1 MQRLVALLGGLGLL
15 AGAGVAAS
23 QQVVYSNFMANDG
36 FYTDPADSQVLSDNG
51 SDAATG
57 GPTNVVVAA
66 PFTVPAGFDYCLD
79 HVEIEVSQAT
89 GSLGMRLAARIGAS
103 PGAWFFQGIAT
114 ELTEYP
120 RLVSIPG
127 SGVLAAGATYYL
139 QLTVEEPALPSGSA
153 VWYANNAGI
162 QDTLYEDVQDGTG
175 FSPSYGQVPA
185 FRILGAPCAAPAVT
199 PSYSSYSTLGESPGA
214 TAEIRMGVV
223 CPGAARSLFTC
234 PVAIQASSNA
244 SSSQLC
250 QLFADAIDRH
260 GYGCWFPAA
269 AAHAADAAG
278 AADGADAA
286 DAAEPGAFHAD
297 CSGNSLRIVN
307 AAAGLC
313 PGARVAADVVEDLA
327 APGGRP
333 APRFGSYEA
342 DSASGGLQLELAGTV
357 SGVAVN
363 PAFSDAV
370 RVVHRGLVSGR
381 IFTAEV
387 PLAAGMSPGQIGVL
401 LAQALQPDGTEAFA
415 TAAGIRF
422 QPREP
427 YDLTIGVND
436 STLHWALSAF
446 PDLLEQSASH
456 PPTLLPSCVG
466 TSTLLCLHHGRFQV
480 QAAWRTAQGAA
491 GTATAFQATDDSGT
505 FSFFSGNNLEL
516 VTKVV
521 DACGLVQKV
530 WFFAS
535 GLTNVGVDITVTDT
549 FTGQIRTYH
558 NPVGTS
564 FQPVLDTV
572 GFAGCS

>member
-1 MQRLVALLGGLGLL
+1 MQRLAALLGGLGLL

-23 QQVVYSNFMANDG
+23 QQVVYSNFMASDG
-36 FYTDPADSQVLSDNG
+36 FYTDPADSQVLTDHG
-51 SDAATG
+51 TDPATG
-57 GPTNVVVAA
+57 GPTHVVVAA

-79 HVEIEVSQAT
+79 HVDIEVSQAT
-89 GSLGMRLAARIGAS
+89 GSLGMRVEARIGAS
-103 PGAWFFQGIAT
+103 PGTGSFQGIAT

-127 SGVLAAGATYYL
+127 SAVLAAGTTYYL
-139 QLTVEEPALPSGSA
+139 QLTVEEPTLASGSA

-162 QDTLYEDVQDGTG
+162 QDTLYENAQDGTG

-185 FRILGAPCAAPAVT
+185 FRILGAPCAAPAVR

-223 CPGAARSLFTC
+223 CPGAARPLFTC

-244 SSSQLC
+244 SSVQLC
-250 QLFADAIDRH
+250 QLFADAINRH
-260 GYGCWFPAA
+260 GYGCWSPAA
-269 AAHAADAAG
+269 AAGPTAAAA
-278 AADGADAA
+278 
-286 DAAEPGAFHAD
+286 AAEPGAFRAD
-297 CSGNSLRIVN
+297 CSGNSLRIAN
-307 AAAGLC
+307 AETGLC
-313 PGARVAADVVEDLA
+313 PGAWVAADVVEDLA
-327 APGGRP
+327 APGGRQ
-333 APRFGSYEA
+333 ASRFGSYEA
-342 DSASGGLQLELAGTV
+342 DSASGALQLELGGTA
-357 SGVAVN
+357 SGVAAN
-363 PAFSDAV
+363 PALSDAV

-387 PLAAGMSPGQIGVL
+387 PLAAGMSPGQIGAL

-422 QPREP
+422 QPQEP
-427 YDLTIGVND
+427 YDVTIGVND
-436 STLHWALSAF
+436 TSLHWALSAF

-466 TSTLLCLHHGRFQV
+466 TSTLLCLHHGRYQV

-491 GTATAFQATDDSGT
+491 GTATAFQTTDDSGT

-549 FTGQIRTYH
+549 FTGQTRTYQ

-564 FQPVLDTV
+564 FQPVLDTA

>member
-1 MQRLVALLGGLGLL
+1 MQRLAALLGGLGLL

-23 QQVVYSNFMANDG
+23 QQVVYSNFMASDG
-36 FYTDPADSQVLSDNG
+36 FYTDPADSQVLTDYGTNP
-51 SDAATG
+51 ATG

-89 GSLGMRLAARIGAS
+89 GSLGMRLEARIGAS
-103 PGAWFFQGIAT
+103 PGGASSFQGTAT

-127 SGVLAAGATYYL
+127 SAVLAAGTTYYL
-139 QLTVEEPALPSGSA
+139 QLTVEEPTLASGSA

-162 QDTLYEDVQDGTG
+162 QDTLYENAQDGAG

-185 FRILGAPCAAPAVT
+185 FRILGAPCAAPAVR
-199 PSYSSYSTLGESPGA
+199 PSSSSYSTLGESPAA

-223 CPGAARSLFTC
+223 CPGAVRPLFTC

-250 QLFADAIDRH
+250 QLFADAINRH
-260 GYGCWFPAA
+260 GYGCWSPAA
-269 AAHAADAAG
+269 AAHAATAG
-278 AADGADAA
+278 DT
-286 DAAEPGAFHAD
+286 AEPGAFRAD

-307 AAAGLC
+307 VETGLC

-327 APGGRP
+327 APAGRQ
-333 APRFGSYEA
+333 ASRFGSYEA
-342 DSASGGLQLELAGTV
+342 DSASGALQLELGGKV
-357 SGVAVN
+357 SGVAAN
-363 PAFSDAV
+363 PALSDAV

-387 PLAAGMSPGQIGVL
+387 PLAAGMSPGQIGAL

-422 QPREP
+422 QPQEP
-427 YDLTIGVND
+427 YDVTVGVND
-436 STLHWALSAF
+436 TTLHWALSSF

-466 TSTLLCLHHGRFQV
+466 SSTLLCLHHGRFQV

-549 FTGQIRTYH
+549 FTGQTRTYH
-558 NPVGTS
+558 SPVGTS
-564 FQPVLDTV
+564 FQPILDTV
-572 GFAGCS
+572 GFAACS

>member
-1 MQRLVALLGGLGLL
+1 MQQRLAALLGGLGLL

-36 FYTDPADSQVLSDNG
+36 FYTDPADSQVLTDDG
-51 SDAATG
+51 ADPATG

-89 GSLGMRLAARIGAS
+89 GSLGMRLEARIGAN
-103 PGAWFFQGIAT
+103 PGAWFFQGAAT

-139 QLTVEEPALPSGSA
+139 QLTVAEPTLASGSA

-162 QDTLYEDVQDGTG
+162 QDTLYANAQDGAG

-185 FRILGAPCAAPAVT
+185 FRILGAPCAAPAVR
-199 PSYSSYSTLGESPGA
+199 PSYSSYATLGESPGA

-223 CPGAARSLFTC
+223 CPGATRPLFTC
-234 PVAIQASSNA
+234 PVAVQASSNA

-250 QLFADAIDRH
+250 QLFADAINRH
-260 GYGCWFPAA
+260 GYGCWFPAGA
-269 AAHAADAAG
+269 ARAAG
-278 AADGADAA
+278 AA
-286 DAAEPGAFHAD
+286 DAAEPGAFRAD
-297 CSGNSLRIVN
+297 CSGNSLRIAN
-307 AAAGLC
+307 AETGLC
-313 PGARVAADVVEDLA
+313 AGARVAADVVEDLA

-342 DSASGGLQLELAGTV
+342 DSASGALQLELGGTV
-357 SGVAVN
+357 SGVAAN
-363 PAFSDAV
+363 PALSDAV

-387 PLAAGMSPGQIGVL
+387 PLAAGMSPGQIGAL
-401 LAQALQPDGTEAFA
+401 LAQALLADGTEAFA

-427 YDLTIGVND
+427 YDLTVGVND
-436 STLHWALSAF
+436 SALHWALSAF
-446 PDLLEQSASH
+446 PDLLEQSAGH

-466 TSTLLCLHHGRFQV
+466 NSTLLCLHHGRFQV

-491 GTATAFQATDDSGT
+491 GTATAFQTTDDSGT
-505 FSFFSGNNLEL
+505 FTFFSGNNLEL

-521 DACGLVQKV
+521 DACGLVQKF

-549 FTGQIRTYH
+549 FTGQARTYH

-564 FQPVLDTV
+564 FQPVLDTA

>member
-1 MQRLVALLGGLGLL
+1 MEASMQQRLAALLGGLGLL

-36 FYTDPADSQVLSDNG
+36 FYTDPADSQVLTDYGTNP
-51 SDAATG
+51 ATG

-79 HVEIEVSQAT
+79 HVELEVSQAT
-89 GSLGMRLAARIGAS
+89 GSLGMRLEARIGAS
-103 PGAWFFQGIAT
+103 PGAWFFQGSAT

-120 RLVSIPG
+120 RTVSIPG
-127 SGVLAAGATYYL
+127 SGVLAAGTTYYL
-139 QLTVEEPALPSGSA
+139 QLTVEEPTLASGSA

-162 QDTLYEDVQDGTG
+162 QDTLYENAQDGTG

-185 FRILGAPCAAPAVT
+185 FRILGAPCAAPAVRL
-199 PSYSSYSTLGESPGA
+199 SYSSYSTLGESPGA

-223 CPGAARSLFTC
+223 CPGAARPLFTC

-244 SSSQLC
+244 YSSQLC
-250 QLFADAIDRH
+250 QLFADAINRH

-269 AAHAADAAG
+269 GAGGAHAAG
-278 AADGADAA
+278 AADT
-286 DAAEPGAFHAD
+286 AEPAAFHAD
-297 CSGNSLRIVN
+297 CTGNSLRIAN
-307 AAAGLC
+307 AETGLC
-313 PGARVAADVVEDLA
+313 PGAWVAADVVEDLA
-327 APGGRP
+327 APGGRQ
-333 APRFGSYEA
+333 ASRFGSYEV
-342 DSASGGLQLELAGTV
+342 DSAIGALQLELGGTV
-357 SGVAVN
+357 SGVAAN
-363 PAFSDAV
+363 PALSDAV
-370 RVVHRGLVSGR
+370 RIVHRGLVSGR
-381 IFTAEV
+381 IYTAEV
-387 PLAAGMSPGQIGVL
+387 PLAAGMSPGQIGAL
-401 LAQALQPDGTEAFA
+401 LAQALQADGTEEFS

-422 QPREP
+422 QPQEP
-427 YDLTIGVND
+427 YDLTVGVND
-436 STLHWALSAF
+436 STVHWALSSF

-466 TSTLLCLHHGRFQV
+466 TSSVLCLHHGRFQV

-491 GTATAFQATDDSGT
+491 GTATAFQTTDDSGT

-535 GLTNVGVDITVTDT
+535 GLTNVGVDLTVTDT
-549 FTGQIRTYH
+549 FTGQTRTYQ

-564 FQPVLDTV
+564 FQPVLDTA